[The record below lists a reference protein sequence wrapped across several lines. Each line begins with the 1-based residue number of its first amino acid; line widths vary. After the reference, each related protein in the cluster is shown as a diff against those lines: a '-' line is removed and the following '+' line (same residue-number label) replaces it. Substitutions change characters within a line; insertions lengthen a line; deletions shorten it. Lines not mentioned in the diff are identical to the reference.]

1 MTDDARVIDIGP
13 GLRLPWAELEFRA
26 TRASGPGGQH
36 VNRSATRIELWWDL
50 MASPALTEAQR
61 SLLADRLGH
70 RLDRAGRLRLV
81 SGERRSQ
88 TQNRDA
94 AVARL
99 QALVAAALRPRKPRK
114 ATRPTRA
121 SVERRIEGKK
131 RRGSLKRGR
140 RKPGA
145 EDA

>member
-50 MASPALTEAQR
+50 MASPTLTEAQR

-81 SGERRSQ
+81 SAERRSQ

-140 RKPGA
+140 QKPGA